1 MGLCNI
7 RSDNTDIQDALSRKP
22 LCFSLF
28 GVCKSSIMEIFNTFC
43 RVWLFLVTQFSV
55 YVLKNLLCSS
65 SVFCAIGLLMV
76 NLLRA
81 FLVFAAHGFR
91 HLIGPLCYSRC
102 S

>member
-1 MGLCNI
+1 MGPCNI
-7 RSDNTDIQDALSRKP
+7 RSDSTDLQDALSRK
-22 LCFSLF
+22 LLYFSLF

-43 RVWLFLVTQFSV
+43 HVWLFLVTQFSV
-55 YVLKNLLCSS
+55 YVLKKLTLLFLSLLRYQFTHGKSS
-65 SVFCAIGLLMV
+65 SC
-76 NLLRA
+76 